1 MKNKKLKI
9 ISVILIIFTLIF
21 SVSCSK
27 SEPKVKSDKILIY
40 CTDGTVEWYKGLF
53 NTYNSYC
60 ASMDGLD
67 TSYQV
72 DYVTFDDETQLYNKM
87 STEIMA
93 GGGPDVFLTDEYL
106 PFEKMIEARLF
117 ADVDEIFEE
126 NNEKLEKSKLNKDV
140 LNSGVFDGKRY
151 IVPLLFTPK
160 AHIASKYVLE
170 QLNMPTAQN
179 SVITYGDS
187 GFFENLLKN
196 CDKYEIS
203 PSQGYD
209 ASLISNIICDYVDF
223 DSKKIDFNSREFKNI
238 LDTAAKLVKAGE
250 RNNKD
255 SENFRESL
263 FSSELNS
270 FYDLQISFFDEEW
283 STEGKGSRI
292 TINKA
297 RQNDAVLYRGPVRN
311 KNDNTGSIDF
321 GIAVNKNSDKKE
333 KVIELI
339 KFALSDT
346 GQSHF
351 TSNFNSN
358 AIPAFPVNNKIMEKR
373 IRNASEI
380 EDSFG
385 NEIGLNS
392 DIMKASV
399 KAVKN
404 VKKCELNRNYYKS
417 AIIGELVEKYA
428 SGMLPKNKFIRQ
440 LNTATKF
447 YLEE

>member
-1 MKNKKLKI
+1 MKNQKLKTA
-9 ISVILIIFTLIF
+9 SVILIILTLIF

-27 SEPKVKSDKILIY
+27 SEPEVKSDKILIY

-93 GGGPDVFLTDEYL
+93 GGGPDIFLTDEYL
-106 PFEKMIEARLF
+106 PFEKMIEAKLF
-117 ADVDEIFEE
+117 ADIDEIFEE

-160 AHIASKYVLE
+160 ARIASKYVLE

-238 LDTAAKLVKAGE
+238 LDTAAKLVKAGARYNE
-250 RNNKD
+250 D

-270 FYDLQISFFDEEW
+270 FYDLQISFLDEEW
-283 STEGKGSRI
+283 STEGKGS
-292 TINKA
+292 
-297 RQNDAVLYRGPVRN
+297 
-311 KNDNTGSIDF
+311 
-321 GIAVNKNSDKKE
+321 
-333 KVIELI
+333 
-339 KFALSDT
+339 
-346 GQSHF
+346 
-351 TSNFNSN
+351 
-358 AIPAFPVNNKIMEKR
+358 
-373 IRNASEI
+373 
-380 EDSFG
+380 
-385 NEIGLNS
+385 
-392 DIMKASV
+392 
-399 KAVKN
+399 
-404 VKKCELNRNYYKS
+404 
-417 AIIGELVEKYA
+417 A
-428 SGMLPKNKFIRQ
+428 SGRRRSLQRSGKKQKRQ
-440 LNTATKF
+440 HGFNRLWNSGK
-447 YLEE
+447 